1 MALSS
6 LPTRTVLYVFLALLV
21 IDSIIELGLIVTT
34 VSYDHRDRPMN
45 VEGPDGTPVILKGK
59 PLGLWVDQGHTSNGA
74 AGTNIVL
81 VGIIGFL
88 LLTLR
93 RPLQRAVRK
102 FGSKVMLQRADEA
115 LSSRSSIFPY

>member
-1 MALSS
+1 M
-6 LPTRTVLYVFLALLV
+6 
-21 IDSIIELGLIVTT
+21 IDSIIELSLIVTT

-59 PLGLWVDQGHTSNGA
+59 PLGLWTDQGHTSNGA

-93 RPLQRAVRK
+93 RPLERAVSN
-102 FGSKVMLQRADEA
+102 GELQRKY
-115 LSSRSSIFPY
+115 SVR